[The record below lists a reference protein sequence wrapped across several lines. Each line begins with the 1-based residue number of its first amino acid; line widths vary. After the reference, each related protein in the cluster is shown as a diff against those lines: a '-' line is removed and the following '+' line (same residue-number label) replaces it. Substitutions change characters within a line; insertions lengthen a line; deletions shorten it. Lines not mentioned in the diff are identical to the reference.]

1 MRRNRL
7 EWLGLVLLCSS
18 VCLAQVVPPVEIQDP
33 QLQTLQRRNM
43 NSLKVVGQ
51 QILAH
56 HFEFPFYLSQKLDI
70 DQQVQ
75 LRTDQ
80 SSIRFDRYDDKIVL
94 AISGNYYAAY
104 SLKFDVE
111 QRAKNTLLQVVLPI
125 MRIAVSQFKDNTAIE
140 GYAVEI
146 SHHVVRQTMGLTV
159 EGPEN
164 MMTYLPQRVAIALV
178 QAKSQGQQEAAMLE
192 AQVFMNAEPLS
203 IWLSDGNVRTAKV
216 TPHKQ
221 MPVAQPSPM
230 AQTEA
235 DLVKAEESAAPQP
248 TPPIA
253 ASAVAKPAD
262 AVAAP
267 PPPRNSSKQA
277 LAGLQSSSQDLIT
290 RIIKEQDT
298 TAHFVSYA
306 PPAFIGFRQ
315 GIYLEFSINTS
326 LPAADA
332 GSRYKLAALAFDDH
346 VAHLIRPLLAYFKE
360 EQNFDGIGIST
371 TIHLASAKPGV
382 PSTDSEAVEFFFPFS
397 ALRCYERYDCTG
409 QQLINA
415 GTVLINGER
424 VGIELQSAEANS
436 VK

>member
-1 MRRNRL
+1 MRKNRL
-7 EWLGLVLLCSS
+7 GWLCPVVLCIRF
-18 VCLAQVVPPVEIQDP
+18 CFAQVVPPVEIQDP

-43 NSLKVVGQ
+43 SSLNVVGQ

-56 HFEFPFYLSQKLDI
+56 RFEFPFYLGQKLDI
-70 DQQVQ
+70 DQKVQ
-75 LRTDQ
+75 LGSDQ
-80 SSIRFDRYDDKIVL
+80 SSIRFDRFDDKVVL

-104 SLKFDVE
+104 SQKFDVE

-125 MRIAVSQFKDNTAIE
+125 LRIAVTQFKDNTAIQ

-146 SHHVVRQTMGLTV
+146 SHHVVKQTMGLTV

-178 QAKSQGQQEAAMLE
+178 QAKTQGQQEAAMLE

-203 IWLSDGNVRTAKV
+203 IWLSDGNVRTTRV

-221 MPVAQPSPM
+221 VPVEQPPPM

-235 DLVKAEESAAPQP
+235 DLVKAVDSVAPQP
-248 TPPIA
+248 A
-253 ASAVAKPAD
+253 APATAPVVTKPTD
-262 AVAAP
+262 ASTTP
-267 PPPRNSSKQA
+267 PPPRDSSKRA
-277 LAGLQSSSQDLIT
+277 LAALQSSSQDVIN

-306 PPAFIGFRQ
+306 PPAFIGFRK

-332 GSRYKLAALAFDDH
+332 GSRYKQAALAFDDH
-346 VAHLIRPLLAYFKE
+346 VAHLIRPLLEYFQG
-360 EQNFDGIGIST
+360 EQSFDGIGIST
-371 TIHLASAKPGV
+371 TIHLAAAKPGAAA
-382 PSTDSEAVEFFFPFS
+382 TDSEAVEFFFPFS
-397 ALRCYERYDCTG
+397 ALRCYESYDYTG

-424 VGIELQSAEANS
+424 VGIDLPTAEASS